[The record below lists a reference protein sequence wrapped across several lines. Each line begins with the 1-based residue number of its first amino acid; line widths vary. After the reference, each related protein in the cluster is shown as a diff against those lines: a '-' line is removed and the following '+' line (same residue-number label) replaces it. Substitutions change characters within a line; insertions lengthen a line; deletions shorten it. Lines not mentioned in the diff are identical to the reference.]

1 MTTEYST
8 ELFSNSPGGG
18 HGGGREHHF
27 DIKRML
33 RLRGPVMIV
42 IAVSLAVPLA
52 LGVWF
57 LTPIEYQSEAQL
69 HFLVAAPRVMYNQ
82 DEISSSAPYDKHVS
96 TQVSLIRGPAILGRV
111 LDHDEVR
118 NLSEIRAADDALG
131 FLQERVRL
139 WLDSEIVTVSCTM
152 QDPKSAQLIVET
164 IVQEY
169 MTYAMGDE
177 AEAESQRLRLLRE
190 ARDGLTLER
199 DRVRENI
206 NGLTRQLDVPLP
218 QLSQQAG
225 PSETSSFYEMLA
237 GALADLSKA
246 ESGLSQVQEQLKIV
260 QGLQEQYKQSPGD
273 AIYTLG
279 VEERVTAD
287 PGVSGMQ
294 QEIVQ
299 AESALSVLES
309 RHASTSPQL
318 KVQQERLATLRQN
331 FSGLVQKARGRVLTT
346 LEANLKDQ
354 VAAAEKDVA
363 NATERRDVAQ
373 GRIDEFKTR
382 ALDASGTYA
391 ELEEQKTQLAETTEM
406 LREVR
411 EQIARI
417 EMESQA
423 PARVRKVADASF
435 PAAPS
440 NKKRVQ
446 LMLMALVGSI
456 GVGGGFGLL
465 RELMDQQVRSAQ
477 DMSSITS
484 VPLIAAIPHSTED
497 FLEGPVHA
505 PLLLADHPGSTTA
518 EEFRRILARIIY
530 PPESSVEINSCLVTS
545 PMPGDGK
552 TSLACN
558 IAIALSQA
566 KRRVLLIDINTRDHA
581 VEEAMRLEPGPGL
594 SELLMHELLPEQVIR
609 ESSHPGLFVLGPGN
623 DPGALIGKLASRD
636 MVDFLQ
642 MAEEEFEHVIIDS
655 PPALLMSDAKL
666 VAPVVDGVVVVVGAG
681 ISTRGMVQRCLREME
696 QVGASVIGV
705 VLNGLRPTRGGYMRS
720 NQKMY
725 YGYTTGGAN
734 GNGRKADDLPEM
746 VVLDG
751 DRDDESVTML
761 VEYDSEPEEP
771 GSRRHKS

>member
-1 MTTEYST
+1 MTTEFST
-8 ELFSNSPGGG
+8 ELFSGSPGGG
-18 HGGGREHHF
+18 RAAGPERHF
-27 DIKRML
+27 DIKRMF
-33 RLRGPVMIV
+33 RLRGPAMIGIALGLALPVM
-42 IAVSLAVPLA
+42 LAV
-52 LGVWF
+52 WF
-57 LTPIEYQSEAQL
+57 FTPIEYQSEAQL
-69 HFLVAAPRVMYNQ
+69 HFLVAAPRVMFSQ
-82 DEISSSAPYDKHVS
+82 EEIGSSAPYDKHVS
-96 TQVSLIRGPAILGRV
+96 TQIRLIRGPAILGRV
-111 LDHDEVR
+111 LDHDAVR
-118 NLSEIRAADDALG
+118 NLPEVRAADDALS

-152 QDPKSAQLIVET
+152 RDPQSAKLIVET

-169 MTYAMGDE
+169 MKYAMSDE

-206 NGLTRQLDVPLP
+206 NGLTRQLDMPLP
-218 QLSQQAG
+218 QITQQSG

-237 GALADLSKA
+237 AALADLARA
-246 ESGLSQVQEQLKIV
+246 ESRLSEAQEQLGVV
-260 QGLQEQYKQSPGD
+260 QGLQGSYKANPSEP
-273 AIYTLG
+273 IHTLG
-279 VEERVTAD
+279 IEERVLTD
-287 PGVSGMQ
+287 PGVSGLQ

-299 AESALSVLES
+299 VESALNVLES
-309 RHASTSPQL
+309 RHAATSPQL

-331 FSGLVQKARGRVLTT
+331 LGSLRQTARGRVLTT
-346 LEANLKDQ
+346 LEASLKDQ
-354 VAAAEKDVA
+354 VASAEKEVA

-382 ALDASGTYA
+382 ALDASSTYA
-391 ELEEQKTQLAETTEM
+391 ELEEQKNQLAETTEM

-411 EQIARI
+411 QQIAKI

-423 PARVRKVADASF
+423 PARVRKVAEASL
-435 PAAPS
+435 PNVPN
-440 NKKRVQ
+440 NKKLMQ
-446 LMLMALVGSI
+446 LMLMALVGSM
-456 GVGGGFGLL
+456 GVAGGYGLL
-465 RELMDQQVRSAQ
+465 RELLDQQVRSAQ
-477 DMSSITS
+477 DMASITT
-484 VPLIAAIPHSTED
+484 VPLIAAIPHTVAD
-497 FLEGPVHA
+497 RLGGPARA
-505 PLLLADHPGSTTA
+505 PLLLSDHPGSTTA

-558 IAIALSQA
+558 LAVALSQA
-566 KRRVLLIDINTRDHA
+566 RRRVLLIDINTRDHA
-581 VEEAMRLEPGPGL
+581 IEDAMRLQPGPGL
-594 SELLMHELLPEQVIR
+594 SELLTHSLLPQQVIR
-609 ESSHPGLFVLGPGN
+609 ESAHPGLFVLGPGN

-642 MAEEEFEHVIIDS
+642 VAEEEFDHVVIDT
-655 PPALLMSDAKL
+655 PPTLLMSDAKL

-720 NQKMY
+720 NEKMY
-725 YGYTTGGAN
+725 HGYAAGGAN
-734 GNGRKADDLPEM
+734 GSRGKDDDLPDM

-751 DRDDESVTML
+751 GEEHDPVTML
-761 VEYDSEPEEP
+761 VEYEVEREDP
-771 GSRRHKS
+771 GAGRETS